1 MDISTVF
8 IGTAV
13 LSGTACILG
22 LAISFVTQIFHVEI
36 DPRIDQLHDILP
48 HFNCGACGHPGCMPY
63 AEAIIND
70 NEKTDRCKPGGAKV
84 AAQILALLESSE
96 SDLNNDKTLETSK
109 SDK

>member
-13 LSGTACILG
+13 LGGTAFILG
-22 LAISFVTQIFHVEI
+22 LAISFVTQIFHVEV
-36 DPRIDQLHDILP
+36 DPRIDQLHEILP

-63 AEAIIND
+63 AEAVIND

-84 AAQILALLESSE
+84 AAKILVLLESSE
-96 SDLNNDKTLETSK
+96 SDPNSATGLETSN

>member
-13 LSGTACILG
+13 LSGTAFILG
-22 LAISFVTQIFHVEI
+22 LAISFVTQIFHVEV

-63 AEAIIND
+63 AEAVIND
-70 NEKTDRCKPGGAKV
+70 NEKTNRCKPGGADV
-84 AAQILALLESSE
+84 AAKILALLESSE
-96 SDLNNDKTLETSK
+96 SEPEASK